1 MHTQPT
7 NYHNTTTNTI
17 RMKYITTLLFFVLS
31 ITFTNAQN
39 KGKALLT
46 QVSEKVKNY
55 DNIAIDFKY
64 VLENTAENIKQ
75 ETRGDV
81 ILAKEKY
88 KLNILGLTRLY
99 DGKTLYTISPE
110 DEEVTI
116 SSHTEDDAEAIT
128 PSKMLSFYEDGYT
141 YALDIVQ
148 NIKGRKIQYVKLTP
162 IDSNSEIETILLG
175 IDASTK
181 HIYNLI
187 QMGKNG
193 TKTTLTVNSFKTNA
207 PLSKTLFT
215 FDANKYKDYYINKLD

>member
-1 MHTQPT
+1 
-7 NYHNTTTNTI
+7 
-17 RMKYITTLLFFVLS
+17 MKYITTLLFFVLS

>member
-7 NYHNTTTNTI
+7 DYHNTTTNTI

-31 ITFTNAQN
+31 ITFANAQN

-99 DGKTLYTISPE
+99 DGETLYTISPE